1 MRNQVNV
8 LKSTKPNLRNLAEN
22 MEYAIADV
30 MHDIG
35 SMISIGKITVL
46 RRDVKDL
53 TILTEALDILRNKRR
68 STAGDRV
75 IEAEMVLNDMSA
87 NAREMFIEQFNY
99 HQEIY

>member
-35 SMISIGKITVL
+35 SMISIGKINVL

-53 TILTEALDILRNKRR
+53 TILTEALDILRNKRG

-99 HQEIY
+99 HQEI